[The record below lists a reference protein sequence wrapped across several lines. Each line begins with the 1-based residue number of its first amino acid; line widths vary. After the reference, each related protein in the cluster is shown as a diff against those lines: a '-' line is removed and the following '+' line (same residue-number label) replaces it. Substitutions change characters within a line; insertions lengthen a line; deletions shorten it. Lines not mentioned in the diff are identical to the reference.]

1 MTDCQLAH
9 YLANISFGV
18 QWFALCGVLL
28 GYFGVVFSF
37 IPLTMVTLPKW
48 ERILSLVTIIS
59 IVSIIISYLV
69 IILVPFPKTILFGC

>member
-1 MTDCQLAH
+1 MTDCPLAH
-9 YLANISFGV
+9 YLADLYFSV

-48 ERILSLVTIIS
+48 ERILSMVTIIS
-59 IVSIIISYLV
+59 IVSIIISTLFL
-69 IILVPFPKTILFGC
+69 IFVPSPKTILLGC